1 MGKTTNKANEVVKL
15 LRVDGKTV
23 AEAKNTCTDNDEWHR
38 VSSKAYN
45 LFIDQAKKKRKED
58 EKKSHVSATSNKVIV
73 DLLVTNDVLA
83 DYALFVPAF
92 ATMPELNYIN
102 KLIIDLP
109 QTEISILKLLGD
121 KTMSPM
127 WRIRQKKG
135 RIQHFQIFK
144 EFTKLI
150 DAATLSYYRTN
161 YISSYLTLAPVIEGI
176 ILRWMG
182 FDGTGEKP
190 EFEEIKKFFR
200 FSHRRQPCPG
210 NVLFYD
216 VYTKVCNKILN
227 EHLYK
232 PSQSGASYANFNRHL
247 AAHLLYNAQFATKE
261 NCVRLFMLIDA
272 MTEIYYYETYISD
285 PRFSLKDEDT
295 KEESDIYINMII
307 DQAINQSPEEKILGS

>member
-1 MGKTTNKANEVVKL
+1 MGKATNKANEVIKL
-15 LRVDGKTV
+15 LRVEGKTV
-23 AEAKNTCTDNDEWHR
+23 AEAQNTCTDNDEWHR

-58 EKKSHVSATSNKVIV
+58 EKKPHVSVTSNKVIV
-73 DLLVTNDVLA
+73 DLLATNDVLA
-83 DYALFVPAF
+83 NYALFVPAF
-92 ATMPELNYIN
+92 ATIPELDHIN
-102 KLIIDLP
+102 KLIIELP
-109 QTEISILKLLGD
+109 QTENSILKLLGE
-121 KTMSPM
+121 KTMSPV
-127 WRIRQKKG
+127 WRTRQKKG
-135 RIQHFQIFK
+135 RIEHFQIFK

-216 VYTKVCNKILN
+216 VYTKVCDKILN

-232 PSQSGASYANFNRHL
+232 PSQSGAAYANFNRHL

-272 MTEIYYYETYISD
+272 MTEIYYYETYIPD

-295 KEESDIYINMII
+295 KEESEIYINMII
-307 DQAINQSPEEKILGS
+307 DQTVCQSPEEKILRL